1 MKKHILLSFIF
12 IASVGLTSCSKSFLD
27 EKSDSSYSPVNSFKN
42 VAGLEAGIA
51 GLQAS
56 VREQYTMQALQS
68 LLCVFQVGTD
78 VAISGGEGGESIP
91 YHNYSILGS
100 QDAASVFYWTWAYRV
115 VTNANQ
121 IIRGAS
127 DPTATL
133 TDAQRKLYTAEARF
147 FRAYAYNF
155 LVTLWGEVPLLD
167 RPYDEPKTDF
177 TRASVADL
185 NKFINDDLLYA
196 TVNLPAI
203 DQVSKPGRISKEAA
217 SQLFAEVYLR
227 QGKNDLAEAQCNAVI
242 AANFKLVDA
251 RYGVK
256 KAEAGDPFA
265 DMFIYGNQR
274 RRQGNTEAIWV
285 QELEFNI
292 PGGSSSLDQHR
303 RVWVPFYSNV
313 SGMLVADSLGG
324 RGIGR
329 LRLSPWVIKSAYTGS
344 GPNDIRNS
352 KYNLRRDFYYN
363 DPSKTALFGK
373 KVVPTPT
380 DTLFSIVPYTTKWN
394 HFIPTDPTGSGAY
407 KDLIMM
413 RLGETYLLLAEAQF
427 KQNNPGGA
435 ATSINKLRT
444 RANAAQVTA
453 ADITLDFIL
462 DERVREL
469 IGEENRRM
477 TLVRTGTLLDRV
489 KRLNIKE
496 NTTIQPYNVLLP
508 IPQTEIDL
516 NKDAKLGQNTGYN

>member
-1 MKKHILLSFIF
+1 MKKLILLSFIF
-12 IASVGLTSCSKSFLD
+12 IATVGLISCSKSFLD
-27 EKSDSSYSPVNSFKN
+27 EKSDSSYSPANSFKN

-56 VREQYTMQALQS
+56 VREQYTMQVTQS
-68 LLCVFQVGTD
+68 LLCIFQVGTD
-78 VAISGGEGGESIP
+78 VAIAGQENPESIP
-91 YHNYSILGS
+91 YHDYSRLLPV
-100 QDAASVFYWTWAYRV
+100 DEAARSYWTWAYKV
-115 VTNANQ
+115 ITNTNQ
-121 IIRGAS
+121 ILRGTA
-127 DPTATL
+127 DPSAVL

-177 TRASVADL
+177 TRASIADL

-196 TVNLPAI
+196 TANLPAI

-227 QGKNDLAEAQCNAVI
+227 QGKNDLAEAQCLAVI
-242 AANFKLVDA
+242 AGNFKLVDT

-256 KAEAGDPFA
+256 KSEAGDPFA

-292 PGGSSSLDQHR
+292 PGGATNLDQHR
-303 RVWVPFYSNV
+303 RVWVAGYDTKA
-313 SGMLVADSLGG
+313 GMLVADSLGG
-324 RGIGR
+324 RGVGR
-329 LRLSPWVIKSAYTGS
+329 LRLSPWVIKSLYTGT
-344 GPNDIRNS
+344 GVNDMRNS

-363 DPSKTALFGK
+363 DPKNVNFGK
-373 KVVPTPT
+373 KVIPLPA
-380 DTLFSIVPYTTKWN
+380 DTLFRIVPYTTKWN
-394 HFIPTDPTGSGAY
+394 HFIASDPNGAGAF

-427 KQNNPGGA
+427 KQNRPDDA
-435 ATSINKLRT
+435 AISINKLRT
-444 RANAAQVTA
+444 RANAAQVTG
-453 ADITLDFIL
+453 ADITLDFLL
-462 DERVREL
+462 DERAREL

-477 TLVRTGTLLDRV
+477 TLVRTGTLLSRV
-489 KRLNIKE
+489 QRLNIKE
-496 NTTIQPYNVLLP
+496 NTTIKPYNVLLP

-516 NKDAKLGQNTGYN
+516 NKDAKLGQNLGYN